1 MAKLFNLK
9 TYEKID
15 GDKHI
20 TMRLKDQ
27 HEEPANVITERQLDD
42 RRVDEKNVI
51 MEKLLDAKRTGS
63 AEVIIERNLNE
74 SKGLFAPLRNEK
86 TSAGNINK
94 IEEKRLKGHAVESE
108 KYEASSQI
116 PKQKRWWESLKEVSA
131 NSSNAVKTIKTAQS
145 DGIVDEPS
153 QVSTPR
159 KKRRLLDDSYGYKG
173 GMDKD
178 LTEFKPEDAFGLAGK
193 MEGAEDTAEVSNLD
207 IPVGQE
213 ESDDDTDDN
222 DSVWL
227 DEVNGYKET
236 REPISTMTFKFN
248 FNPDKFVDL
257 EDVRQAALD
266 QVIKIKPNL
275 EGKVSPMDFL
285 SPDVSEDSGSI
296 ILTLIGEQYFEGEE
310 TESVETDI
318 GNIIQS
324 DKLFMGKKDID
335 GTPMITGLVYLTA
348 EGIELAK
355 NDPESFEKALSD
367 SIMEVRPDLDKSI
380 DTLIGSFNLSK
391 AGEGK
396 ISFMVAE
403 NLPELDEDDEVTN
416 IKASIN
422 DNFKITIL

>member
-9 TYEKID
+9 TCEKID

-20 TMRLKDQ
+20 TMRLKEQ
-27 HEEPANVITERQLDD
+27 HEEPANVVTEKQLSD

-74 SKGLFAPLRNEK
+74 SKGLFAPLRDEK
-86 TSAGNINK
+86 ASAGNINK

-116 PKQKRWWESLKEVSA
+116 PKQKRWWENLKEVS
-131 NSSNAVKTIKTAQS
+131 SSNEAMIKTAEL
-145 DGIVDEPS
+145 DDNEDIPL
-153 QVSTPR
+153 TPR
-159 KKRRLLDDSYGYKG
+159 KKYKVHDSDSYRFKG
-173 GMDKD
+173 GTEKD
-178 LTEFKPEDAFGLAGK
+178 LTQFKPEDAFGLATK
-193 MEGAEDTAEVSNLD
+193 MEDAEETAEVSNLD

-213 ESDDDTDDN
+213 ETAEEDTDEN

-227 DEVNGYKET
+227 DEVNGYKES
-236 REPISTMTFKFN
+236 REPIATMTFKLN
-248 FNPDKFVDL
+248 FNPEKFQDL
-257 EDVRQAALD
+257 EDIRQAALEE
-266 QVIKIKPNL
+266 VIKLKPGL
-275 EGKVSPMDFL
+275 EGKISTMDFL
-285 SPDVSEDSGSI
+285 EPDISEETGSI
-296 ILTLIGEQYFEGEE
+296 ILPLIGDQYFEGEE
-310 TESVETDI
+310 LDTEAVDI
-318 GNIIQS
+318 GNIIIP
-324 DKLFMGKKDID
+324 DKLFMGRKDVD

-355 NDPESFEKALSD
+355 NEPEEFEKALSD
-367 SIMEVRPDLDKSI
+367 SIMEARPDLDKSI

-403 NLPELDEDDEVTN
+403 NLPELDDEVTN

>member
-131 NSSNAVKTIKTAQS
+131 SSSIVKTVKTAQFD
-145 DGIVDEPS
+145 DGVDEPS
-153 QVSTPR
+153 QVSAPR
-159 KKRRLLDDSYGYKG
+159 KKRRLLDDSYRYKG

-193 MEGAEDTAEVSNLD
+193 MEGAEDTAEISNLD

-213 ESDDDTDDN
+213 VEDDNTDDN

-227 DEVNGYKET
+227 DEVGGYKET
-236 REPISTMTFKFN
+236 RNPISAMIFKFN

-266 QVIKIKPNL
+266 QVLKLKPNL
-275 EGKVSPMDFL
+275 DGKVSTMDFL
-285 SPDVSEDSGSI
+285 EPDVSEDSGSI
-296 ILTLIGEQYFEGEE
+296 ILTLIGDQYFEDEE
-310 TESVETDI
+310 TGGVETDI

-355 NDPESFEKALSD
+355 NDPEAFEKALSD

-403 NLPELDEDDEVTN
+403 NLPEPTR
-416 IKASIN
+416 IR
-422 DNFKITIL
+422 